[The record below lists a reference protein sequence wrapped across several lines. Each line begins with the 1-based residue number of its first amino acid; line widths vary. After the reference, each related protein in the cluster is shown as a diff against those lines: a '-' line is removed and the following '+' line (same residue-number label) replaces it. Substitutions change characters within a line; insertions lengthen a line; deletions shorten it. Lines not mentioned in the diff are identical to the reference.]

1 MKATLIRLIAPAL
14 IPLFLI
20 PALGL
25 LLPESGITGLLGSLL
40 TGLAVMATLAW
51 RIQKHFI
58 KPARIFRRHLQSLK
72 QEPIDFSK
80 TLDLATSPDWEG
92 CSRHFNQL
100 LEELDDIF
108 TQVLGSSARLI
119 PMSQE
124 LTDTYSAILQKNL
137 LQSSHGQVLIGA
149 ISRMIEQAERLRVDL
164 EQITAA
170 AQHAEQ
176 DMSESREATLIV
188 INGVTDVASMLEE
201 ATRDVRALAQ
211 ASGNIGGILSSIKD
225 IADQTN
231 LLALNAAIEAAR
243 AGESGR
249 GFAVV
254 ADEVRK
260 LAHRT
265 QEATQQVQHIMGDV
279 QRGTEKVVGAM
290 TTSLE
295 RAGFAAT
302 HADTSRE
309 KLNNITRSISEI
321 NASASE
327 IGNAVSMQAQAVHDS
342 KSSGDILI
350 QLNQDALD
358 CSRIH
363 AVSPEDL
370 RNLAAKL
377 RSSLARLHMHE
388 KQWNDQRRTRAR
400 PSELQLAGG
409 GSSGGSD
416 TGDIELF

>member
-1 MKATLIRLIAPAL
+1 MRATLIRLIVPAFAPL
-14 IPLFLI
+14 
-20 PALGL
+20 L
-25 LLPESGITGLLGSLL
+25 LLPLLSLLLPDGSLGSLL
-40 TGLAVMATLAW
+40 SGLLTGAAVLGVLTW
-51 RIQKHFI
+51 RIHKHFI
-58 KPARIFRRHLQSLK
+58 RPARAFRQHLASLRE
-72 QEPIDFSK
+72 EPINFSK
-80 TLDLATSPDWEG
+80 RLDLATSADWEG
-92 CSRHFNQL
+92 CSQHFNAL

-137 LQSSHGQVLIGA
+137 LQASHGQVLIGA

-170 AQHAEQ
+170 AQQAGH
-176 DMSESREATLIV
+176 DMNESRDATLIV
-188 INGVTDVASMLEE
+188 INGVTEVANLLEE
-201 ATRDVRALAQ
+201 ATRDVRALST
-211 ASGNIGGILSSIKD
+211 ASGSIGGILASIKD

-265 QEATQQVQHIMGDV
+265 QEATQQVQNIMSDI
-279 QRGTEKVVGAM
+279 QRGTDKVVGAM
-290 TTSLE
+290 SVSLE

-302 HADTSRE
+302 HADTSRD
-309 KLNNITRSISEI
+309 KLDNITRAIGDI

-327 IGNAVSMQAQAVHDS
+327 IGDAVTQQAQAVHDS

-363 AVSPEDL
+363 AVSPDDL
-370 RNLAAKL
+370 RNLGEKL
-377 RSSLARLHMHE
+377 RTSLGRLHMHD
-388 KQWNDQRRTRAR
+388 KPWNDQRRTRAR
-400 PSELQLAGG
+400 ASELQLNA
-409 GSSGGSD
+409 GSSND
-416 TGDIELF
+416 GDIELF

>member
-20 PALGL
+20 PSLCL
-25 LLPESGITGLLGSLL
+25 LLPETSMAGLLGGLL

-58 KPARIFRRHLQSLK
+58 QPARTFRRHLQSLK

-108 TQVLGSSARLI
+108 TQVLSSSARLI

-176 DMSESREATLIV
+176 DMGESREATLIV

-243 AGESGR
+243 AGGSGR

-309 KLNNITRSISEI
+309 KLNNITRSIGEI

-363 AVSPEDL
+363 AVSPDDL

-400 PSELQLAGG
+400 PSEMQLAGG
-409 GSSGGSD
+409 GGSNGSD

>member
-1 MKATLIRLIAPAL
+1 MRATLIRLIAPAFA
-14 IPLFLI
+14 PL
-20 PALGL
+20 L
-25 LLPESGITGLLGSLL
+25 LLPLLSLLLPGGSLGSLL
-40 TGLAVMATLAW
+40 SGLLTGAAVLGVLTW
-51 RIQKHFI
+51 RIHKHFI
-58 KPARIFRRHLQSLK
+58 RPARAFRQHLASLRE
-72 QEPIDFSK
+72 EPINFSK
-80 TLDLATSPDWEG
+80 RLDLATSADWEG
-92 CSRHFNQL
+92 CSQHFNAL

-137 LQSSHGQVLIGA
+137 LQASHGQVLIGA

-170 AQHAEQ
+170 AQQAGH
-176 DMSESREATLIV
+176 DMNESRDATLIV
-188 INGVTDVASMLEE
+188 INGVTEVANLLEE
-201 ATRDVRALAQ
+201 ATRDVRALST
-211 ASGNIGGILSSIKD
+211 ASGSIGGILASIKD

-265 QEATQQVQHIMGDV
+265 QEATQQVQNIMSDI
-279 QRGTEKVVGAM
+279 QRGTDKVVGAM
-290 TTSLE
+290 SVSLE

-302 HADTSRE
+302 HADTSRD
-309 KLNNITRSISEI
+309 KLDNITRAIGDI

-327 IGNAVSMQAQAVHDS
+327 IGDAVTQQAQAVHDS

-363 AVSPEDL
+363 AVSPDDL
-370 RNLAAKL
+370 RNLGEKL
-377 RSSLARLHMHE
+377 RTSLGRLHMHD
-388 KQWNDQRRTRAR
+388 KPWNDQRRTRAR
-400 PSELQLAGG
+400 ASELQLNA
-409 GSSGGSD
+409 GSSND
-416 TGDIELF
+416 GDIELF

>member
-1 MKATLIRLIAPAL
+1 MKATLLRLIAPAFL
-14 IPLFLI
+14 PLVIIPLLFLLM
-20 PALGL
+20 PAQAYSAALAAL
-25 LLPESGITGLLGSLL
+25 LSGGSVIGILC
-40 TGLAVMATLAW
+40 W
-51 RIQKHFI
+51 RIHKHFI
-58 KPARIFRRHLQSLK
+58 RPARTFRQHLAWLGE
-72 QEPIDFSK
+72 EPIDFSK
-80 TLDLATSPDWEG
+80 KLDLATSADWEG
-92 CSRHFNQL
+92 CSQHFNAL
-100 LEELDDIF
+100 LAELDDIF

-137 LQSSHGQVLIGA
+137 LQASHGEVLIGA
-149 ISRMIEQAERLRVDL
+149 ISRMIEQAERLRTDL
-164 EQITAA
+164 EQITSAA
-170 AQHAEQ
+170 KQAGN
-176 DMSESREATLIV
+176 DMNESREATLIV
-188 INGVTDVASMLEE
+188 INGVTEVANLLEE
-201 ATRDVRALAQ
+201 ATRDVRALAT

-265 QEATQQVQHIMGDV
+265 QEATQQVQNIMSDV
-279 QRGTEKVVGAM
+279 QRGTDKVVGAM
-290 TTSLE
+290 SASLE

-302 HADTSRE
+302 HADSSRD
-309 KLNNITRSISEI
+309 KLDNITRAIGEI

-327 IGNAVSMQAQAVHDS
+327 IGDAVARQAQAVHDS
-342 KSSGDILI
+342 KASGDILI
-350 QLNQDALD
+350 QLNQDALA

-363 AVSPEDL
+363 AVSPDDL
-370 RNLAAKL
+370 RNLGEKL
-377 RSSLARLHMHE
+377 RTSLGRLHMHD
-388 KQWNDQRRTRAR
+388 KPWNDQRRTKARA
-400 PSELQLAGG
+400 SELTLSAGG
-409 GSSGGSD
+409 SHD